1 MREITVLCNVT
12 FLSNTRTMKNK
23 YLLTFLII
31 VLSIANIQN
40 IISQNSRSYTLWY
53 EQPADEWMKSIP
65 LGNGRI
71 GAMVFGG
78 VETETVALNEITMW
92 SGQPDI
98 FQERPLGKEMLNNIR
113 QLFFD
118 GKYAEGNR
126 VVSEFMSG
134 VPHSFGSHVPAGDL
148 KLKFYYPAG
157 NISNY
162 KRELTLDN
170 AINTVTYK
178 VGNVEYTREYFCSN
192 PDDALIIRL
201 TANKPKSLKFDLSL
215 DMLRESVFTATNNSI
230 EFSGKVSFPK
240 QGPGGVNFMGK
251 VSVNV
256 KDGKV
261 SGTKDKISIEDATSV
276 TIAVDIRTDYANGQ
290 YKEDCV
296 KTVDNVLT
304 QDYNMLKSRHINDY
318 SNLYKRVDLF
328 LGKSESDNLPTDKRW
343 ERVKAGKN
351 DIGMDALFF
360 QYARYLQIAAS
371 RENSPLPANL
381 QGIWNDNLACNMGW
395 TNDYHLDIN
404 TQQNYWLSNIGNLH
418 ETNIPLF
425 NYIEDLSMHGQRTAK
440 NTYGARGWLA
450 NTVANVWGY
459 TPSGQGVN
467 WGLFPLAGTWIASH
481 LWTHY
486 VYTLDRDFLKNQAYP
501 ILKSNAEFLI
511 DYMVRDPKTGYLIT
525 GPSTSPENS
534 FRYKG
539 DELSISMMPA
549 CDRQLAYEAFTSC
562 IAASEILGI
571 DASFR
576 EEMKTALKDLPPIM
590 IGKNG
595 AIQEWFEDFEEAQP
609 NHRHTTHLLALYPF
623 SQISAI
629 KTPGLA
635 AAARKTIEYRLA
647 APDWEDVE
655 WSRANMICLYARLF
669 DAQKA
674 YESVVQLQREFT
686 RENLLTISP
695 EGIAGAPYDIFIYDG
710 NEAGGAGIAEMLIQ
724 SHEGYIEFLPALPQ
738 QWNTGYFKGLCV
750 RGGAEIDLNWKNGKV
765 EKALIKAKIDN
776 NFSVKLPEN
785 MPSPRILKNGKKIGL
800 RQNTNRLIEFGLK
813 KGDILVIE

>member
-328 LGKSESDNLPTDKRW
+328 LGKSESGNLPTDKRW

-486 VYTLDRDFLKNQAYP
+486 VYTLDRDFLKKQAYP

-511 DYMVRDPKTGYLIT
+511 DYMVQDPKTGYLIT

-562 IAASEILGI
+562 IAASEILGV

-576 EEMKTALKDLPPIM
+576 EEMKAALKDLPPIM

>member
-1 MREITVLCNVT
+1 
-12 FLSNTRTMKNK
+12 MKNK
-23 YLLTFLII
+23 YSILVFFAIALLL
-31 VLSIANIQN
+31 VNIQN
-40 IISQNSRSYTLWY
+40 IQSQNSQSYKLWY
-53 EQPADEWMKSIP
+53 EQPADEWMKSVP

-78 VETETVALNEITMW
+78 VESETVALNEITMW
-92 SGQPDI
+92 SGQPDK
-98 FQERPLGKEMLNNIR
+98 FQERPVGKEVLKDIR

-118 GKYAEGNR
+118 GKYGEGNR
-126 VVSEFMSG
+126 VVSEYMAG

-148 KLKFYYPAG
+148 KMKFYYPAG
-157 NISNY
+157 NVSNY
-162 KRELTLDN
+162 KRELSLEN

-201 TANKPKSLKFDLSL
+201 TASKSKALKFDISL
-215 DMLRESVFTATNNSI
+215 DMLRESVFNTTNNSI

-251 VSVNV
+251 VSVNT

-261 SGTKDKISIEDATSV
+261 SASKDKISIDGATSV
-276 TIAVDIRTDYANGQ
+276 TIVVDLRTDFKNKQ
-290 YKEDCV
+290 YKEDCI
-296 KTVDNVLT
+296 KTVGKVLAQEYT
-304 QDYNMLKSRHINDY
+304 ALKNKHVKDY
-318 SNLYKRVDLF
+318 STLYKRVDLF
-328 LGKSESDNLPTDKRW
+328 LGKSDFDNLATDKRW
-343 ERVKAGKN
+343 ERVKAGNN
-351 DIGMDALFF
+351 DIGLDALFF

-381 QGIWNDNLACNMGW
+381 QGLWNDNLACNMGW

-418 ETNIPLF
+418 ETNVPLF
-425 NYIEDLSMHGQRTAK
+425 DYIKDLSVHGQKTAK

-450 NTVANVWGY
+450 NTIANVWGY

-486 VYTLDRDFLKNQAYP
+486 NYTLDKDFLRNKAYP

-511 DYMVRDPKTGYLIT
+511 DYMVQDPKTGYLMT
-525 GPSTSPENS
+525 GPSTSPENAFS
-534 FRYKG
+534 YNG
-539 DELSISMMPA
+539 EVLSISMMPA
-549 CDRQLAYEAFTSC
+549 CDRQLVYEAFTSC
-562 IAASEILGI
+562 ITASEILGV
-571 DASFR
+571 DESFR
-576 EEMKTALKDLPPIM
+576 EEMKAALKKLPPIM

-595 AIQEWFEDFEEAQP
+595 GIQEWFEDFDEAQP

-623 SQISAI
+623 SQISPV
-629 KTPGLA
+629 KTPELA
-635 AAARKTIEYRLA
+635 AAARKTIELRLA
-647 APDWEDVE
+647 APGWEDVE

-669 DAQKA
+669 DAEKA
-674 YESVVQLQREFT
+674 YESVVQLQREFA

-724 SHEGYIEFLPALPQ
+724 SYEGYIEFLPALPQ

-750 RGGAEIDLNWKNGKV
+750 RGGAEIDLSWKEGKV
-765 EKALIKAKIDN
+765 EKAVIKASVDN
-776 NFSVKLPEN
+776 SFAIKLPEG
-785 MPSPRILKNGKKIGL
+785 STPRFSKNGKVVTL
-800 RQNTNRLIEFGLK
+800 QQNGGQVHFDLK
-813 KGDILVIE
+813 KGEIIELRYN

>member
-1 MREITVLCNVT
+1 
-12 FLSNTRTMKNK
+12 MKNK

-162 KRELTLDN
+162 KRELTLDK

-304 QDYNMLKSRHINDY
+304 QDYNIVKSRHINDY

-486 VYTLDRDFLKNQAYP
+486 VYTLDRDFLKKQAYP

-511 DYMVRDPKTGYLIT
+511 DYMVQDPKTGYLIT

-562 IAASEILGI
+562 IAASEVLGV

-576 EEMKTALKDLPPIM
+576 EEMKAALKDLPPIM

-800 RQNTNRLIEFGLK
+800 RRNTNRLIEFGLK

>member
-1 MREITVLCNVT
+1 MN
-12 FLSNTRTMKNK
+12 NK
-23 YLLTFLII
+23 YSLLTFLII
-31 VLSIANIQN
+31 ALLVVNIQN
-40 IISQNSRSYTLWY
+40 IISQNHQSYKLWY
-53 EQPADEWMKSIP
+53 EQPADEWMKSVP

-78 VETETVALNEITMW
+78 VDTETVALNEITMW
-92 SGQPDI
+92 SGQPDK
-98 FQERPLGKEMLNNIR
+98 FQERPVGKEVLNDIR

-118 GKYAEGNR
+118 GKYSEGNH
-126 VVSEFMSG
+126 VVSEFMAG

-148 KLKFYYPAG
+148 KMKFYYPAG
-157 NISNY
+157 NVSNY
-162 KRELTLDN
+162 KRELSLDN

-201 TANKPKSLKFDLSL
+201 TASKSKALKFDISL
-215 DMLRESVFTATNNSI
+215 DMLRESVFVTTNNSI

-251 VSVNV
+251 VSVSV

-261 SGTKDKISIEDATSV
+261 SALKDKISIDGATSV
-276 TIAVDIRTDYANGQ
+276 TIVLDLRTDFKNKQ
-290 YKEDCV
+290 YKEDCI
-296 KTVDNVLT
+296 KTVNKVLAQEYT
-304 QDYNMLKSRHINDY
+304 ALKNKHVKDY
-318 SNLYKRVDLF
+318 SNLYKRVDMF
-328 LGKSESDNLPTDKRW
+328 LGKSEFDNLPTDKRW
-343 ERVKAGKN
+343 ERVKAGNN
-351 DIGMDALFF
+351 DIGLDALFF

-381 QGIWNDNLACNMGW
+381 QGLWNDNLACNMGW

-418 ETNIPLF
+418 ETNVPLF
-425 NYIEDLSMHGQRTAK
+425 DYIKDLSVHGQKTAK

-450 NTVANVWGY
+450 NTIANVWGY

-486 VYTLDRDFLKNQAYP
+486 NYTLDKDFLRNKAYP

-511 DYMVRDPKTGYLIT
+511 DYMVQDPKTGYLMT
-525 GPSTSPENS
+525 GPSTSPENAFS
-534 FRYKG
+534 YNG
-539 DELSISMMPA
+539 EVLSISMMPA
-549 CDRQLAYEAFTSC
+549 CDRQLVYEAFTSC
-562 IAASEILGI
+562 IAASEILGV
-571 DASFR
+571 DTSFR
-576 EEMKTALKDLPPIM
+576 EEMKAALKKLPPIM

-595 AIQEWFEDFEEAQP
+595 GIQEWFEDFDEAQP

-623 SQISAI
+623 SQISPVR
-629 KTPGLA
+629 TPELA
-635 AAARKTIEYRLA
+635 AAARKTIELRLA
-647 APDWEDVE
+647 APGWEDVE

-669 DAQKA
+669 DAEKA

-710 NEAGGAGIAEMLIQ
+710 NEAGGAGIAEMLVH

-750 RGGAEIDLNWKNGKV
+750 RGGAETNLSWKDGKIEKALVKASIDNTFTVKIAEESTPRFFKNGK
-765 EKALIKAKIDN
+765 AIT
-776 NFSVKLPEN
+776 
-785 MPSPRILKNGKKIGL
+785 LKQEGSL
-800 RQNTNRLIEFGLK
+800 VHFDLK
-813 KGDILVIE
+813 KGETVELRY

>member
-724 SHEGYIEFLPALPQ
+724 SHEGYIEFLSALPQ

>member
-240 QGPGGVNFMGK
+240 QGLGGVNFMGK

>member
-31 VLSIANIQN
+31 VLSIVNIQN

-328 LGKSESDNLPTDKRW
+328 LGNSESGNLPTDKRW

-486 VYTLDRDFLKNQAYP
+486 VYTLDRDFLKKQAYP

-511 DYMVRDPKTGYLIT
+511 DYMVQDPKTGYLIT

-562 IAASEILGI
+562 IAASEVLGV

-576 EEMKTALKDLPPIM
+576 EEMKAALKKLPPIM

>member
-1 MREITVLCNVT
+1 
-12 FLSNTRTMKNK
+12 MKNK

-276 TIAVDIRTDYANGQ
+276 TIAVDIRTDYSNGQ

-328 LGKSESDNLPTDKRW
+328 LGNSESGNLPTDKRW

-486 VYTLDRDFLKNQAYP
+486 VYTLDRDFLKKQAYP

-511 DYMVRDPKTGYLIT
+511 DYMVQDPKTGYLIT

-562 IAASEILGI
+562 IAASEVLGV

-576 EEMKTALKDLPPIM
+576 EEMKAALKKLPPIM

>member
-486 VYTLDRDFLKNQAYP
+486 VYTLDRDFLKKQAYP

-511 DYMVRDPKTGYLIT
+511 DYMVQDPKTGYLIT

-562 IAASEILGI
+562 IAASEILGV

-576 EEMKTALKDLPPIM
+576 EEMKAALKDLPPIM

>member
-351 DIGMDALFF
+351 DTGMDALFF

-486 VYTLDRDFLKNQAYP
+486 VYTLDRDFLKKQAYP

-511 DYMVRDPKTGYLIT
+511 DYMVQDPKTGYLIT

-562 IAASEILGI
+562 ITASEVLGV

-576 EEMKTALKDLPPIM
+576 EEMKAALKKLPPIM

-776 NFSVKLPEN
+776 NFFVKLPEN

>member
-1 MREITVLCNVT
+1 
-12 FLSNTRTMKNK
+12 MKSK
-23 YLLTFLII
+23 YSKLVFFAIALLI
-31 VLSIANIQN
+31 VNIQN
-40 IISQNSRSYTLWY
+40 IQSQNSQSYKLWY
-53 EQPADEWMKSIP
+53 EQPADEWMKSVP

-78 VETETVALNEITMW
+78 VETETVALNEVTMW
-92 SGQPDI
+92 SGQPDK
-98 FQERPLGKEMLNNIR
+98 FQERPLGKEMLNDIR

-118 GKYAEGNR
+118 GKYSEGNR
-126 VVSEFMSG
+126 VVSEFMAG

-148 KLKFYYPAG
+148 KMKFYYPSG
-157 NISNY
+157 SVSNY
-162 KRELTLDN
+162 KRELSLDN

-201 TANKPKSLKFDLSL
+201 TASKSQALKFDVSL
-215 DMLRESVFTATNNSI
+215 DMLRESVFNTTNNSI

-240 QGPGGVNFMGK
+240 QGPGGVNFFGK
-251 VSVNV
+251 MSVSA

-261 SGTKDKISIEDATSV
+261 SALKDKISIDGATSV
-276 TIAVDIRTDYANGQ
+276 TIVLDLRTDFDNKQ
-290 YKEDCV
+290 YKEDCI
-296 KTVDNVLT
+296 KTVSKVLA
-304 QDYNMLKSRHINDY
+304 QDYTVLKNKHVKDY

-328 LGKSESDNLPTDKRW
+328 LGKSEFDNLATDKRW
-343 ERVKAGKN
+343 ERVKAGSN
-351 DIGMDALFF
+351 DIGLDALFF

-381 QGIWNDNLACNMGW
+381 QGLWNDNLACNMGW

-418 ETNIPLF
+418 ETNVPLF
-425 NYIEDLSMHGQRTAK
+425 DYIKDLSLHGQKTAK

-450 NTVANVWGY
+450 NTIANVWGY

-486 VYTLDRDFLKNQAYP
+486 NYTLDKDFLKNKVYP

-511 DYMVRDPKTGYLIT
+511 DYMVQDPKTGYLMT
-525 GPSTSPENS
+525 GPSTSPENAFS
-534 FRYKG
+534 YKG
-539 DELSISMMPA
+539 EVLSISMMPA
-549 CDRQLAYEAFTSC
+549 CDRQLVYEAFTSC

-576 EEMKTALKDLPPIM
+576 EEMKAALKKLPPIM

-595 AIQEWFEDFEEAQP
+595 GIQEWFEDFDEAQP

-623 SQISAI
+623 SQISAVR
-629 KTPGLA
+629 TPELA
-635 AAARKTIEYRLA
+635 AAARKTIELRLA
-647 APDWEDVE
+647 APGWEDVE

-669 DAQKA
+669 DAEKA

-738 QWNTGYFKGLCV
+738 AWSNGYFKGLCV
-750 RGGAEIDLNWKNGKV
+750 RGGAEIDLSWKEGKV
-765 EKALIKAKIDN
+765 EKALVKATIDN
-776 NFSVKLPEN
+776 SFSIKLPKN
-785 MPSPRILKNGKKIGL
+785 MTSTQFLKNGKKLNLQPNANGVIVFSL
-800 RQNTNRLIEFGLK
+800 N
-813 KGDILVIE
+813 KGETLEIK

>member
-1 MREITVLCNVT
+1 MKPRYSL
-12 FLSNTRTMKNK
+12 LS
-23 YLLTFLII
+23 FLII
-31 VLSIANIQN
+31 ALSVANIQN
-40 IISQNSRSYTLWY
+40 SISQNPQSYSLWY

-78 VETETVALNEITMW
+78 VEDETVALNEITMW
-92 SGQPDI
+92 SGQPDK
-98 FQERPLGKEMLNNIR
+98 FQERPLGKEMLNDIR

-118 GKYAEGNR
+118 GKYSEGNR
-126 VVSEFMSG
+126 VVSEFMAG

-148 KLKFYYPAG
+148 KMKFYYPTG
-157 NISNY
+157 NVSNY
-162 KRELTLDN
+162 KRELSLDN
-170 AINTVTYK
+170 AINTVIYK
-178 VGNVEYTREYFCSN
+178 VGNVEYIREYFCSN

-201 TANKPKSLKFDLSL
+201 TASKSKALKFDISL
-215 DMLRESVFTATNNSI
+215 DMLRESVFNTIDNSI

-251 VSVNV
+251 VSVST

-261 SGTKDKISIEDATSV
+261 SALKDKVSIDGATSA
-276 TIAVDIRTDYANGQ
+276 TIVVDIRTDYSNSQ
-290 YKEDCV
+290 YKDDCLQ
-296 KTVDNVLT
+296 TVSKALA
-304 QDYNMLKSRHINDY
+304 QDYTTLKNKHIKDY

-328 LGKSESDNLPTDKRW
+328 LGKSDFDNLPTDKRW
-343 ERVKAGKN
+343 ERVKAGNN

-381 QGIWNDNLACNMGW
+381 QGLWNDNLACNMGW

-418 ETNIPLF
+418 ETNVPLF
-425 NYIEDLSMHGQRTAK
+425 DYIQNLSVHGQKTAG
-440 NTYGARGWLA
+440 NTYGARGWVV
-450 NTVANVWGY
+450 NTIANVWGY

-467 WGLFPLAGTWIASH
+467 WGLFPLASTWIASH

-486 VYTLDRDFLKNQAYP
+486 NYTLDKDFLRNKAYP

-511 DYMVRDPKTGYLIT
+511 DYMVQDPKTGYLMT
-525 GPSTSPENS
+525 GPSTSPENAFS
-534 FRYKG
+534 YNG
-539 DELSISMMPA
+539 EVLSISMMPA
-549 CDRQLAYEAFTSC
+549 CDRQLVYEAFTSC
-562 IAASEILGI
+562 IAASEILAI
-571 DASFR
+571 DESFR
-576 EEMKTALKDLPPIM
+576 EEMKTALKKLPPIM

-595 AIQEWFEDFEEAQP
+595 GIQEWFEDFDEAQP
-609 NHRHTTHLLALYPF
+609 NHRHTTHLLALFPF
-623 SQISAI
+623 SQISPV
-629 KTPGLA
+629 KTPELA
-635 AAARKTIEYRLA
+635 AAARKTIELRLA
-647 APDWEDVE
+647 ASGWEDVE

-669 DAQKA
+669 DADKA

-738 QWNTGYFKGLCV
+738 QWNTGYFNGLCV
-750 RGGAEIDLNWKNGKV
+750 RGGAEVDLSWENGNIK
-765 EKALIKAKIDN
+765 KARIVAIADN
-776 NFSVKLPEN
+776 NFVLKLRKVDN
-785 MPSPRILKNGKKIGL
+785 IPSFYQNGKQIMYKQEGDGYL
-800 RQNTNRLIEFGLK
+800 RFALAKGEEVELIYNR
-813 KGDILVIE
+813 

>member
-1 MREITVLCNVT
+1 MN
-12 FLSNTRTMKNK
+12 NK
-23 YLLTFLII
+23 YSLLTFLII
-31 VLSIANIQN
+31 ALFVANIQN
-40 IISQNSRSYTLWY
+40 IISQNSQSYKLWY
-53 EQPADEWMKSIP
+53 EQPADEWMKSVP

-92 SGQPDI
+92 SGQPDK
-98 FQERPLGKEMLNNIR
+98 FQERPVGKEVLKDIR

-118 GKYAEGNR
+118 GKYSEGNR
-126 VVSEFMSG
+126 VVSEFMAG

-148 KLKFYYPAG
+148 KIKFQHPAG
-157 NISNY
+157 NVSGY
-162 KRELTLDN
+162 KRELNLDN
-170 AINTVTYK
+170 AINIVTYK
-178 VGNVEYTREYFCSN
+178 VGNVTYTREYFCSN

-201 TANKPKSLKFDLSL
+201 TASKAKSLTFDLSL
-215 DMLRESVFTATNNSI
+215 DMLRESVFNTTNNSI
-230 EFSGKVSFPK
+230 EFSGQISFPK
-240 QGPGGVNFMGK
+240 QGPGGVNFLGK
-251 VSVNV
+251 VGVNI

-261 SGTKDKISIEDATSV
+261 SASKDKISIDGATSV
-276 TIAVDIRTDYANGQ
+276 TIVLDLRTDFDNKR

-296 KTVDNVLT
+296 TTVNKVLA
-304 QDYNMLKSRHINDY
+304 QDYTVLKNKHVKDY

-328 LGKSESDNLPTDKRW
+328 LGKSDFDNLATDKRW
-343 ERVKAGKN
+343 ERVKAGNN
-351 DIGMDALFF
+351 DIGLDALFF

-381 QGIWNDNLACNMGW
+381 QGLWNDNLACNMGW

-418 ETNIPLF
+418 ETNVPLF
-425 NYIEDLSMHGQRTAK
+425 DYIKDLSVHGQKTAK

-450 NTVANVWGY
+450 NTIANVWGY

-486 VYTLDRDFLKNQAYP
+486 NYTLDKDFLRNKAYP
-501 ILKSNAEFLI
+501 ILKSNAEFII
-511 DYMVRDPKTGYLIT
+511 DYMVQDPKTGYLMT

-549 CDRQLAYEAFTSC
+549 CDRQLVYEAFTSC
-562 IAASEILGI
+562 IAASEILGV
-571 DASFR
+571 DESFR
-576 EEMKTALKDLPPIM
+576 EEMKTALKKLPPIM

-595 AIQEWFEDFEEAQP
+595 GIQEWFEDFDEAQP

-623 SQISAI
+623 SQISPV
-629 KTPGLA
+629 KTPELA
-635 AAARKTIEYRLA
+635 AAARKTIELRLA
-647 APDWEDVE
+647 APGWEDVE

-674 YESVVQLQREFT
+674 YESVVQLQREFA

-750 RGGAEIDLNWKNGKV
+750 RGGAEIDLSWKEGKV
-765 EKALIKAKIDN
+765 EKAVIKASVDN
-776 NFSVKLPEN
+776 SFAIKLPEGN
-785 MPSPRILKNGKKIGL
+785 TFRFSKNGKAVTL
-800 RQNTNRLIEFGLK
+800 QQNGEQVHLDLK
-813 KGDILVIE
+813 KGEIIELRYN

>member
-148 KLKFYYPAG
+148 KLKFYYPAA

-162 KRELTLDN
+162 KRELALDN
-170 AINTVTYK
+170 AVNTVTYK

-304 QDYNMLKSRHINDY
+304 QDYNIVKSRHINDY

-425 NYIEDLSMHGQRTAK
+425 NYIEDLSIHGQRTAK

-486 VYTLDRDFLKNQAYP
+486 VYTLDRDFLKKQAYP

-511 DYMVRDPKTGYLIT
+511 DYMVQDPKTGYLIT

-549 CDRQLAYEAFTSC
+549 CDRQLAYEAFASC
-562 IAASEILGI
+562 IAASEVLGV

-576 EEMKTALKDLPPIM
+576 KEIKAALKDLPPIM

>member
-351 DIGMDALFF
+351 DTGMDALFF

-486 VYTLDRDFLKNQAYP
+486 VYTLDRDFLKKQAYP

-511 DYMVRDPKTGYLIT
+511 DYMVQDPKTGYLIT

-562 IAASEILGI
+562 ITASEVLGV

-576 EEMKTALKDLPPIM
+576 EEMKAALKDLPPIM

-776 NFSVKLPEN
+776 NFFVKLPEN